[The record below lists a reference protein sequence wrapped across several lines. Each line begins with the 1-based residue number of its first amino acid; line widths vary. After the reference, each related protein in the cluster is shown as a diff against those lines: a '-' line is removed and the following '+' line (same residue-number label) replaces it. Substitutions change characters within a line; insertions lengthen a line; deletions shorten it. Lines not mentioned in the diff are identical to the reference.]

1 MMTTLNNKEQ
11 KMSIKMHKDEHYEM
25 LNTDDKTFDA
35 TSDVD
40 NCTVGNRC
48 LKMSVWLSN
57 R

>member
-1 MMTTLNNKEQ
+1 
-11 KMSIKMHKDEHYEM
+11 MHKDEHYEM